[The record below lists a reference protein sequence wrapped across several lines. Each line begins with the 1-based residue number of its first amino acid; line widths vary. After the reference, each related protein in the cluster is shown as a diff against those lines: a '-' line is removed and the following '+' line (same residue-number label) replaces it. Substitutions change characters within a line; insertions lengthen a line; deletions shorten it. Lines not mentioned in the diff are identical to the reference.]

1 MRPQPRHALV
11 LTTLVIAALG
21 GCDQSPSGPSYARV
35 DQLFA
40 EYNNPHSPG
49 CSVAVSRN
57 GAIVYEHGYGMA
69 DLEWIIPITATT
81 VMGAASISKQFTA
94 MSILLLAQHGK
105 LSLDDDVSKYIPE
118 WADHEHHV
126 TIRHLLTHTSG
137 LREGFVLLG
146 LAGQSQTNE
155 AMVRMLARQHGVNTP
170 AGTEF
175 IYNNGAYNLLG
186 SIVKRVSGQSLRDF
200 ADANIFHPLGMT
212 HTQFRDD
219 PALLITNRAAG
230 YTTDAQGV
238 HANPE
243 AVVVGNSGLYT
254 TAHDLLLWENNFDN
268 PRVGTPEL
276 LAEMERPA
284 VLNSGKPTQYGFG
297 LFLLNYRGQRTVEH
311 SGGGSGVS
319 SNVIRFPDQKLA
331 IALLCNSDAINPI
344 VLTNKIA
351 DLYLANVLT
360 QVPPHPTSARVTV
373 AASDLSSAA
382 GLYRGISD
390 KDPGDMRVSVHDG
403 KWIGHSSYGDGSD
416 FDLIPVDLRHA
427 RGPGR
432 MMFEFIPAAAGHPR
446 ELHVTG
452 GRAGDAD
459 FVLTSYN
466 PQAAE
471 LRSFGGQYWSDELQ
485 AAFTVLARDSSL
497 MIQLPGQAPSP
508 LQPFERDAFLGPGIL
523 LFVRDV
529 HGAVNGFILDHSS
542 VRKLGFRRMQ
552 SAP

>member
-1 MRPQPRHALV
+1 MRDTFYDWISVRPQPRHTLV

-21 GCDQSPSGPSYARV
+21 GCNQSPSGPSSARV

-40 EYNNPHSPG
+40 EYNNPRSPG

-69 DLEWIIPITATT
+69 DLEWSIPITPTT

-137 LREGFVLLG
+137 LREGFGLLG

-175 IYNNGAYNLLG
+175 VYNNGAYNLLG

-200 ADANIFHPLGMT
+200 AEASIFRPLGMT

-230 YTTDAQGV
+230 YTADAHGV

-254 TAHDLLLWENNFDN
+254 
-268 PRVGTPEL
+268 
-276 LAEMERPA
+276 
-284 VLNSGKPTQYGFG
+284 
-297 LFLLNYRGQRTVEH
+297 
-311 SGGGSGVS
+311 
-319 SNVIRFPDQKLA
+319 
-331 IALLCNSDAINPI
+331 
-344 VLTNKIA
+344 LTNKIA

-360 QVPPHPTSARVTV
+360 KVPPQPASARVTV

-390 KDPGDMRVSVHDG
+390 KDPGDMRVSVRDG

-432 MMFEFIPAAAGHPR
+432 MMFEFIPAAAGRPR

-452 GRAGDAD
+452 SRVGDAD
-459 FVLTSYN
+459 FVLTSYS
-466 PQAAE
+466 PQPAE

-508 LQPFERDAFLGPGIL
+508 LEPFEKDAFLGPGIL
-523 LFVRDV
+523 SFIRDA
-529 HGAVNGFILDHSS
+529 HGAVTGFILDHSS
-542 VRKLGFRRMQ
+542 VRKLSFRRMQ
-552 SAP
+552 PVP